1 MAGMWRHALRQPVMR
16 RFVPAVGVSSLGDG
30 MSMVAVAWL
39 ALQIAPPAQKG
50 VWTALAL
57 AAFSLPATAG
67 AYLFRNPVRGWPGAR
82 LVAADA
88 TLRAAILGVTA
99 VLAITQSLAPLAY
112 VVLLGSSSLLH
123 AWGNAGVYTIVAEV
137 LPPEEHLTGNSLVSS
152 VMQIAFIVG
161 PAAAGALTP
170 LTGPGWILGI
180 DALSYAVLAGIAWK
194 LPGRARDME
203 VSGGG
208 WRVLSGYP
216 QMVIG
221 ITMVF
226 FFLYGPVEVA
236 LPVHI
241 SQRAGATVLGLFW
254 TVFGVGAAL
263 GAIAATSL
271 RHRPLWT
278 VVAAVIAGWGA
289 ALLPLGLTGAVI
301 PGLIGFAAGG
311 VIYGPYTSVTTAL
324 LQSISPPEQLS
335 RVLAT
340 RSALTIP
347 ATSLGTL
354 AGGPVVGAIGAQQ
367 TLLLSGVLTIA
378 LGAVVFAAFGV
389 RSAQTRTGRRA
400 RARSPEVPQ
409 DAR

>member
-1 MAGMWRHALRQPVMR
+1 MAGMWRRALRQPVMR
-16 RFVPAVGVSSLGDG
+16 KFVPAVGVSSLGDG

-50 VWTALAL
+50 IWTALAL

-67 AYLFRNPVRGWPGAR
+67 AYLFRNSVRGWPGAR
-82 LVAADA
+82 LVASDA
-88 TLRAAILGVTA
+88 SLRATILGLTA
-99 VLAITQSLAPLAY
+99 VLAVTQSLTPLVY
-112 VVLLGSSSLLH
+112 VVLLGLSSLLH

-137 LPPEEHLTGNSLVSS
+137 LPPDEHLTGNSLISS
-152 VMQIAFIVG
+152 VIQIAYIVG
-161 PAAAGALTP
+161 PAAAGALIP

-180 DALSYAVLAGIAWK
+180 DALSYAILAGIAWR
-194 LPGRARDME
+194 LPGRARDLE
-203 VSGGG
+203 FSGGL
-208 WRVLSGYP
+208 RVLSGYP
-216 QMVIG
+216 QMVIA

-236 LPVHI
+236 LPVHMA
-241 SQRAGATVLGLFW
+241 QRADAAVLGLFW
-254 TVFGVGAAL
+254 TVFGVGATFGAL
-263 GAIAATSL
+263 LATNL

-278 VVAAVIAGWGA
+278 VIAVIIVGWGA

-335 RVLAT
+335 RVLAA

-378 LGAVVFAAFGV
+378 LGAAVFAVFAV
-389 RSAQTRTGRRA
+389 RSTQTRTARRA
-400 RARSPEVPQ
+400 QARSPEVPL
-409 DAR
+409 DAH